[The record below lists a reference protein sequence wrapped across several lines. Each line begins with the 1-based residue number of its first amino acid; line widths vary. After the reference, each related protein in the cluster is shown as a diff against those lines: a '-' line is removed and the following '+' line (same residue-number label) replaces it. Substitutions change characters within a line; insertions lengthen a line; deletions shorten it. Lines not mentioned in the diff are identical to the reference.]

1 MTGNEKLRKENQ
13 SLRNEIAELKEK
25 LQKISEEFSSKKAEL
40 TKPDAEKKMS
50 SECAHSLE
58 FVSSKY
64 DDLVA
69 FKDEA
74 VKQIKQ
80 LFTRVAE
87 ISILCD
93 RIAKSIDTLEA
104 YSYQF
109 NVKIVGM
116 PATTQNETSDQTVA
130 LCLRLFEALGVEDVS
145 LNDIDIAHR
154 IPSRSASNRPNAI
167 VCKFTRRLAKGKV
180 MAARKR
186 LENLE
191 ASQLGFPDD
200 FDISHINF

>member
-1 MTGNEKLRKENQ
+1 MRCIIILHQLTIDRKKLLVDPSRCRYTGSNR
-13 SLRNEIAELKEK
+13 I
-25 LQKISEEFSSKKAEL
+25 ISSKKAEL

-50 SECAHSLE
+50 SEGAHSLE

-109 NVKIVGM
+109 K
-116 PATTQNETSDQTVA
+116 
-130 LCLRLFEALGVEDVS
+130 
-145 LNDIDIAHR
+145 
-154 IPSRSASNRPNAI
+154 
-167 VCKFTRRLAKGKV
+167 
-180 MAARKR
+180 
-186 LENLE
+186 
-191 ASQLGFPDD
+191 
-200 FDISHINF
+200 

>member
-1 MTGNEKLRKENQ
+1 M
-13 SLRNEIAELKEK
+13 KEK

-40 TKPDAEKKMS
+40 TKPDAEKKIS

-64 DDLVA
+64 DVVA

-93 RIAKSIDTLEA
+93 RMAKSIDTLEA

-116 PATTQNETSDQTVA
+116 PATTQMKPPIK
-130 LCLRLFEALGVEDVS
+130 L
-145 LNDIDIAHR
+145 
-154 IPSRSASNRPNAI
+154 
-167 VCKFTRRLAKGKV
+167 
-180 MAARKR
+180 
-186 LENLE
+186 
-191 ASQLGFPDD
+191 
-200 FDISHINF
+200 